1 MANQRA
7 AAELASLLWTLAHEM
22 SVEDFGAVES
32 EVFTLVFALVHAP
45 DKESRMA
52 GLAALDGLLVAP
64 SADEEKKAIKF
75 ANALSTG
82 LRAANG
88 DYEFFSAVSK
98 ALGHMAMRISNVD
111 FVEAE
116 VTRALE
122 WLRTG
127 RSDRSLLRLRR
138 LAASLSLKEFAIHA
152 PTTFHS
158 KTSQSTLGQGG
169 SNEFLD
175 TIFQSIRDPQ
185 PIVRVCAA
193 DALSQ
198 CLRILV
204 DRRHLSLTGLLCQIH
219 FSTMEGLQEATKKQS
234 WHAASE
240 SEAAKHGS
248 LLVVGTMLAYTREF
262 LLPRFE
268 EICRAVLACSKNP
281 KVLIRLEVVRLIPKL
296 AACCSSVFG
305 RRYLEQSLVFLI
317 DNVSSPASLRDNVD
331 IRPSVYDAI
340 GDLIMAMSDENTGR
354 RLEEIFAVVRKGLHA
369 PTSRSSVGHTLCPAL
384 HCASSLVEALK
395 DLALPYL
402 DGVIDDM
409 FQSGLSIDLIQCLHS
424 IAQSIP
430 MYKDE
435 IEDRM
440 LQEVSLSLAGNRRS
454 SDHTLGS
461 SYPAGAASTTE
472 SSNVHINMNNDAKT
486 TKLLVLSLQTF
497 ASFSNSTA
505 QVTLSGKIIPLM
517 PFVQDVTARYLLHP
531 SNEVRRAAALACCV
545 LLIPHGSIFA
555 SAGSCSGLIIED
567 VLEAL
572 LRAAVSDSSAVVRL
586 CVVRALDTRYDP
598 FLCQTHHLQDLFLVL
613 QDETLATRVAG
624 LQLLGRLASLNPAPI
639 LPVLRRFLN
648 DLVVELQCGVD
659 TGRGR
664 EEATRLLVVFL
675 RVKPL
680 QRLIHPVLAT
690 LVGALPLTGA
700 APPRLASA
708 SLEALGELA
717 QATGTALQP
726 WVNDIIPHVLN
737 TMKDQSSASKQR
749 TSLRTL
755 GQIAGS
761 TGYVVRLYLD
771 YPNLLSQATDILPAT
786 KRAPWTLRREVI
798 RTLGIIGALDPDR
811 YYSVASK
818 ARKGGVQYAMVAQPV
833 SNLSPAKRMTPSEED
848 FYPTVSIQALMRI
861 FRDSTLTVHHGMV
874 IQAIMF
880 IFKSL
885 GVRCVPFL
893 GKVLPHMILTIR
905 HCPSNLKESL
915 FIQLSNLTLVV
926 KAHLRIFVDDIFDIV
941 EQFWDSRHLS
951 IILKLLSNI
960 AIGVPDAFRQFV
972 PRFIR
977 RLLTSLD
984 ELQVADWSTAKQ
996 SLLPQN
1002 GRAESEKLSHIL
1014 KSISKLN
1021 SMLREYLHILIPA
1034 LLKLADSL
1042 ASLSFNGATTTTIS
1056 ILDGF
1061 SVLNCRTLSA
1071 LIESQAPAPNP
1082 VALALFTG
1090 LSCTPPIN
1098 SENGLPS
1105 RVVQPLVR
1113 IFRETPPRSLAV
1125 GLSMVETLFD
1135 EHPVAPALRASFSVS
1150 NRQKVNQG
1158 NLQRAWDV
1166 SQRSSRE
1173 DWDEWMRRF
1182 AIQLLREAP
1191 SPALR
1196 ASANLA
1202 HAYQPLARELF
1213 SAAFACCWKELSH
1226 PYRTDLLSALET
1238 AFVADISPEILL
1250 ALLNLAEFMEHDP
1263 SGGLPIDISI
1273 LADLALKC
1281 RAYAKAL
1288 HYKEREYRNG
1298 GSGSCVEA
1306 LISINRKLDLQ
1317 EGALG
1322 ILKASA
1328 IDDEDASK
1336 QSGWWL
1342 AKLGNWTEALEVYR
1356 EKLKSDPH
1364 DFEAIVG
1371 CMRCLD
1377 ASGEWRKVLDLA
1389 EQNWTALSQH
1399 RCIVRMCAQAAWR
1412 LGQWDDLE
1420 KYSSQLTCVG
1430 FDGAFYSAVLHVH
1443 RQDWSHAADAIDAA
1457 RKAMDSRFTALLAES
1472 YSRAYPS
1479 MVTAQMLSEMEE
1491 IIEYMKTEER
1501 SRIEIDHHPANRQS
1515 IERAR
1520 ERLISVWKDR
1530 LAGCRMD
1537 SEAHASILA
1546 VRSLVIGPEDDV
1558 DAVLTLSKLSRQA
1571 ERHKFA
1577 ERVLLDPLHSLKIQH
1592 TFYFAY
1598 VKHLWYTGEKHEA
1611 TRRLEH
1617 LCDVVDMVSH
1627 CERINETSLRVA
1639 CWLEYGEWKLST
1651 TTSLGSSMSPQFQLD
1666 VLTSLKRATQPD
1678 DCGYKAWHGWSL
1690 LNFRIALQLNDRH
1703 HLSSQADAQRPGASF
1718 DKSIRNHVVAAV
1730 RGFVNAINLGTI
1742 KQSASVQQD
1751 LLNLLTCLFKFGS
1764 LQDVAVVLN
1773 ECVSS
1778 VAIEAWLG
1786 VLPQLLARIHIKD
1799 PAIRSVLHPLLTR
1812 LGEKHPQ
1819 ALMYQLSVLLKSPVV
1834 ERRTAAESL
1843 MNSLKS
1849 HSSDLVEESLMV
1861 SSELIR
1867 VAILWSETW
1876 HAGLENASAFFY
1888 VENNIAAMLDQLH
1901 SLHGEF
1907 EKEPET
1913 SMERDFAEAHGGN
1926 IRQAYDCIK
1935 KYIQLSSNDDENL
1948 SPEQKDSRREEAE
1961 TFLHK
1966 AWDSYY
1972 VVFRPI
1978 NQDLKSMSLLRLPEC
1993 SPALSRA
2000 RNLELGVPGSYRVDG
2015 SYVRI
2020 QKFVQRVSII
2030 NSKQRP
2036 RKVTLR
2042 GSDGKHYV
2050 FLLKGHEDLRQ
2061 DERVMQLF
2069 GLVNALLV
2077 RDPQTKN
2084 QDLMI
2089 KRYTISPLS
2098 HNCGLVGWVPHCDTM
2113 HALIR
2118 DYREAKKVPMNIE
2131 NREMMKTA
2139 PDYDLLTGMQKVE
2152 VFTDALQKTPG
2163 KGDDLAEIFWLKS
2176 TNSEEWLERRT
2187 KYTRS
2192 LAVMSMVGYILGLGD
2207 RHPSNLMI
2215 DKLSG
2220 RVLHIDFGDCFE
2232 IAMVRDK
2239 YPERVPFRLT
2249 RMLVKAM
2256 EVSGIEGTYRSTCER
2271 TMNLLRSSRDTL
2283 VAMLEAFVHDP
2294 LISWR
2299 LVNFITGGASARVA
2313 TETSIARSRM
2323 ERSLMGVMGGEN
2335 GVVHE
2340 EALNVKALQ
2349 VIRRVEDK
2357 LSGTD
2362 FPDCEGEPLDV
2373 SDQVQ
2378 RLIVQATSSEN
2389 LCQLFIGWCAFW

>member
-1 MANQRA
+1 MSVMARDGSAVIGIFSTPYFPEISDERSSYVSPLHAILLEIRRQNVAAAIPNSGPLVSTSNSSDPWDSLSSEDPLLTTAEDINRCLCRLLRRATSSWTGPRSPVRRQSSETLNVDDPNACPTCGKNRSSEVAGFARSYPSTRMARKKSSRALDHHTPEAALEEPQHALALLQSTPQLRIMSKDSIHMNEVGTSLLHFVMKQSNSKKDGSNGVEEYNDSLTRHMANQRA

-127 RSDRSLLRLRR
+127 RSDRR

-354 RLEEIFAVVRKGLHA
+354 VIGGSKFPTARFVNDPENPDICFVELSKRGFIFERLEDIFAVVRKGLHA

-384 HCASSLVEALK
+384 HCASRLVEALK

-402 DGVIDDM
+402 DGLIDDM

-440 LQEVSLSLAGNRRS
+440 LQEVSLSLAGNRVIYNPITAYRAAALRARALRNVRKRS

-818 ARKGGVQYAMVAQPV
+818 ARKGGVVGGAYFEELDTRHRPKEGFDSDSGRNTSNIETTRIAGISGTSDDSRLLHGLPKAALDSDEDQPAYLSMYEQYAMVAQPV

-1002 GRAESEKLSHIL
+1002 GRAESDKLSHIL

-1105 RVVQPLVR
+1105 RVVQPLLR

-1125 GLSMVETLFD
+1125 GLSMVETLCTCAKEIGASKWLQIYDSVVKAAITSWHNTFSLSPGVDVSISTARPDERLAAILELYYETVNELTAPPLLIDTSTSSHAISSRRSQSLLGIEGRASTNDMAVIVEGFDSSIEVD

-1336 QSGWWL
+1336 QSVDEAFSARVSRHQCHDMLYSVICSTEEPALANRSRLNISEKEGWWL

-1399 RCIVRMCAQAAWR
+1399 RCIGDSNFHGDHSKRSQRKAVRMCAQAAWR

-1420 KYSSQLTCVG
+1420 KYSSQLTCGQGNMHVASSHLVSGLRDISIKRVG

-1577 ERVLLDPLHSLKIQH
+1577 ERVLLDPLHSLNAH
-1592 TFYFAY
+1592 LDGPTFGIG
-1598 VKHLWYTGEKHEA
+1598 L
-1611 TRRLEH
+1611 
-1617 LCDVVDMVSH
+1617 S
-1627 CERINETSLRVA
+1627 ET
-1639 CWLEYGEWKLST
+1639 
-1651 TTSLGSSMSPQFQLD
+1651 LG
-1666 VLTSLKRATQPD
+1666 
-1678 DCGYKAWHGWSL
+1678 
-1690 LNFRIALQLNDRH
+1690 
-1703 HLSSQADAQRPGASF
+1703 
-1718 DKSIRNHVVAAV
+1718 
-1730 RGFVNAINLGTI
+1730 
-1742 KQSASVQQD
+1742 
-1751 LLNLLTCLFKFGS
+1751 
-1764 LQDVAVVLN
+1764 
-1773 ECVSS
+1773 
-1778 VAIEAWLG
+1778 
-1786 VLPQLLARIHIKD
+1786 
-1799 PAIRSVLHPLLTR
+1799 
-1812 LGEKHPQ
+1812 
-1819 ALMYQLSVLLKSPVV
+1819 
-1834 ERRTAAESL
+1834 
-1843 MNSLKS
+1843 
-1849 HSSDLVEESLMV
+1849 
-1861 SSELIR
+1861 IR
-1867 VAILWSETW
+1867 VDFSQYNDA
-1876 HAGLENASAFFY
+1876 ASQTLIDR
-1888 VENNIAAMLDQLH
+1888 VV
-1901 SLHGEF
+1901 SG
-1907 EKEPET
+1907 
-1913 SMERDFAEAHGGN
+1913 
-1926 IRQAYDCIK
+1926 
-1935 KYIQLSSNDDENL
+1935 NL
-1948 SPEQKDSRREEAE
+1948 SNILPTYGLAHEQWS
-1961 TFLHK
+1961 
-1966 AWDSYY
+1966 
-1972 VVFRPI
+1972 
-1978 NQDLKSMSLLRLPEC
+1978 
-1993 SPALSRA
+1993 
-2000 RNLELGVPGSYRVDG
+2000 
-2015 SYVRI
+2015 
-2020 QKFVQRVSII
+2020 
-2030 NSKQRP
+2030 
-2036 RKVTLR
+2036 
-2042 GSDGKHYV
+2042 
-2050 FLLKGHEDLRQ
+2050 
-2061 DERVMQLF
+2061 
-2069 GLVNALLV
+2069 
-2077 RDPQTKN
+2077 
-2084 QDLMI
+2084 
-2089 KRYTISPLS
+2089 
-2098 HNCGLVGWVPHCDTM
+2098 
-2113 HALIR
+2113 
-2118 DYREAKKVPMNIE
+2118 
-2131 NREMMKTA
+2131 
-2139 PDYDLLTGMQKVE
+2139 
-2152 VFTDALQKTPG
+2152 
-2163 KGDDLAEIFWLKS
+2163 
-2176 TNSEEWLERRT
+2176 
-2187 KYTRS
+2187 RS
-2192 LAVMSMVGYILGLGD
+2192 LVDEAGGID
-2207 RHPSNLMI
+2207 RY
-2215 DKLSG
+2215 D
-2220 RVLHIDFGDCFE
+2220 
-2232 IAMVRDK
+2232 
-2239 YPERVPFRLT
+2239 
-2249 RMLVKAM
+2249 
-2256 EVSGIEGTYRSTCER
+2256 
-2271 TMNLLRSSRDTL
+2271 
-2283 VAMLEAFVHDP
+2283 
-2294 LISWR
+2294 
-2299 LVNFITGGASARVA
+2299 
-2313 TETSIARSRM
+2313 
-2323 ERSLMGVMGGEN
+2323 
-2335 GVVHE
+2335 
-2340 EALNVKALQ
+2340 
-2349 VIRRVEDK
+2349 IR
-2357 LSGTD
+2357 
-2362 FPDCEGEPLDV
+2362 F
-2373 SDQVQ
+2373 
-2378 RLIVQATSSEN
+2378 
-2389 LCQLFIGWCAFW
+2389 